1 MLTIAPA
8 ASGQNRRVADP
19 AIGDPGVS
27 VGADPT
33 DAPDARACSPRMA
46 RRLALGLIAAS
57 ALTVCSHASAED
69 YSLDTSHTSVHFAVS
84 HNDISYVRG
93 RFAKLRGNV
102 QYDAQARTGSM
113 LISVQTNSIDT
124 GNTAV
129 DNVLRS
135 EQFLDA
141 DRNPEVHFASDRF
154 VFEESKLI
162 AIEGRL
168 TLHGVERPLRLEVRR
183 FVCKE
188 VPLGLLRRFVCGGD
202 FRAVLKRSDFGMT
215 RFLPEVG
222 DEVELEVS
230 GEAGRS

>member
-1 MLTIAPA
+1 M
-8 ASGQNRRVADP
+8 
-19 AIGDPGVS
+19 
-27 VGADPT
+27 
-33 DAPDARACSPRMA
+33 
-46 RRLALGLIAAS
+46 ALGLLVGPVAAFVLAVS
-57 ALTVCSHASAED
+57 LPASAED

-93 RFAKLRGNV
+93 RFGKLRGSV

-113 LISVQTNSIDT
+113 LISVQANSIDT
-124 GNTAV
+124 GNTSV

-141 DRNPEVHFASDRF
+141 DRYPEVHFSGDRF

-162 AIEGRL
+162 AIEGKL
-168 TLHGVERPLRLEVRR
+168 TLHGVEHPLRLEVRR

-222 DEVELEVS
+222 DEVELEIS
-230 GEAGRS
+230 GEAARQ